1 MIPVEDE
8 DFGYESWQEWARDR
22 TGQLEYFDRVL
33 PQMKFLEERG
43 YLAFPEEFDVSSS
56 ADIESILDG
65 EYRWEDREENEQEAM
80 LLAYNLPIELSSAE
94 DEFLDQAGLL
104 DGVSYLRA
112 KRQNAGMTG
121 EGISGPYR

>member
-121 EGISGPYR
+121 ERISGPYR

>member
-65 EYRWEDREENEQEAM
+65 EYRWEDREESEQEAM

-112 KRQNAGMTG
+112 KRQNAGMAG
-121 EGISGPYR
+121 ERISGPYR